1 METVNSANY
10 KGTKME
16 YEKSMT
22 ERSKAKA
29 VMFYKKLQVF
39 LALTVPILVLGT
51 YYIEDPFIKM
61 VSLFSIILF
70 FFPLAVFV
78 FVKIHKNS
86 SSEKTNMTY
95 QFLALAVFL
104 LIFAYGLFFM

>member
-1 METVNSANY
+1 M
-10 KGTKME
+10 
-16 YEKSMT
+16 
-22 ERSKAKA
+22 KAKQ
-29 VMFYKKLQVF
+29 MTNQQKGNSTTFYKKLQVF
-39 LALTVPILVLGT
+39 LGLAIPGLVLGT
-51 YYIEDPFIKM
+51 FIIEDPLIKM

-70 FFPLAVFV
+70 LFPLAVFV

-86 SSEKTNMTY
+86 ASEKTNMTY